1 MDTALA
7 GFGGMGGG
15 GGNGKD
21 AGKTVPSAELAL
33 LPSGNGGGGGGG
45 GTANTSSSVSIS
57 MDDAAPLDEAPDKG
71 ILGPIDDLNIGGFP
85 GGGAPVGFNVGW

>member
-1 MDTALA
+1 
-7 GFGGMGGG
+7 MGGG

-71 ILGPIDDLNIGGFP
+71 ILGPAFKHNS
-85 GGGAPVGFNVGW
+85 